1 MLNKMN
7 NSQKLVNLSS
17 NLLMFLSFLY
27 MSKTLIGINLV
38 KNCHAVEVLLGDCNF
53 SDIITITE
61 KMYEN
66 YQYNYPHI
74 DELSPEIEILFN
86 NNVLQLR
93 DNKTANTRG
102 FTTSLFG
109 NPGKIFSDIKVFVLL
124 DTRGYSND
132 QLAVLARGNFT
143 TPNSYNT
150 AIDFSNRRLI
160 LGKTVG
166 RMNTVPADEFN
177 TLSILDQ
184 AYFVELEVIDNKLTA
199 NFFDASENT
208 LLFTL
213 IVTDT
218 NNPLLN
224 PNP

>member
-74 DELSPEIEILFN
+74 DELIPEIEILFN

>member
-1 MLNKMN
+1 MN